1 MKYVSFI
8 VVAWL
13 SVAPLWAQEEL
24 KHPID
29 QQLEDCHSIDENQT
43 THGMI
48 ACEEAARAAWDVEL
62 NKNYKLLM
70 AKLTAP
76 EQEKLRASQR
86 QWLLYRDKELDFS
99 GQMFYNMDG
108 TMWLVVAAGRR
119 TEIVRSRAL
128 ELKDYYDILIS
139 GE

>member
-29 QQLEDCHSIDENQT
+29 QQLEDCHSIGKNQT